1 MNTDLEANLFVTS
14 VSLEPI
20 IANNVRV
27 EANNIDNDKCF
38 KFIKLL
44 GVILTL
50 STFISIIG
58 ALVIWYATSL

>member
-1 MNTDLEANLFVTS
+1 MNTDLEANLYTVS

-50 STFISIIG
+50 STFTTIIG

>member
-1 MNTDLEANLFVTS
+1 MNTDLEANLCVN
-14 VSLEPI
+14 LEPI

-27 EANNIDNDKCF
+27 EDNNIDNDKCF

-44 GVILTL
+44 GTILTL
-50 STFISIIG
+50 STFIAIIG

>member
-1 MNTDLEANLFVTS
+1 MNTDLEANLYTVS

>member
-1 MNTDLEANLFVTS
+1 MNTDLEANLYTVS

-44 GVILTL
+44 GTILTI

>member
-1 MNTDLEANLFVTS
+1 MNTDLEASLYTVS

-38 KFIKLL
+38 KFIKLI
-44 GVILTL
+44 GTL
-50 STFISIIG
+50 ITISTFIAIIG
-58 ALVIWYATSL
+58 ALVIWYASSL